1 MEFFELLPIIL
12 IVLWTLLGTGGAKKK
27 QEEQRRR
34 AEQQRRA
41 REAQSGAGRP
51 QSPAGL
57 EPQDDGVPRY
67 EGGRYDLDAEP
78 YVRTEPADGG
88 SSVDMVPDELWAILT
103 GGAPPPTRPRP
114 PTEYRQ
120 PEPEPEPVVEGGW
133 VTSPPWEEESARD
146 SIEGVSAEVL
156 GHDESAAEYA
166 RARYETPRTFSWD
179 TKAGERAARA
189 VSRPPT
195 EEERH
200 DAFHERVDA
209 IAPWGRTRSRDLR
222 YDLGD
227 IRSVRRAIV
236 LSEILSA
243 PLSLR

>member
-1 MEFFELLPIIL
+1 MELFELLPLILIIL
-12 IVLWTLLGTGGAKKK
+12 WTVLGASGAKKK

-34 AEQQRRA
+34 AEQARRA
-41 REAQSGAGRP
+41 REAQARARRESG
-51 QSPAGL
+51 SV
-57 EPQDDGVPRY
+57 EPEHDEEVVPRY

-88 SSVDMVPDELWAILT
+88 SAVDMVPDELWAILT

-114 PTEYRQ
+114 PVEYR
-120 PEPEPEPVVEGGW
+120 EPEPEPVVEGGW
-133 VTSPPWEEESARD
+133 VTSPPWDEEAAEH

-156 GHDESAAEYA
+156 DHDDTAAEYA

-189 VSRPPT
+189 VTRPQT
-195 EEERH
+195 DDERH

-209 IAPWGRTRSRDLR
+209 IAPWGRRRQEHLR
-222 YDLGD
+222 LGLGD
-227 IRSVRRAIV
+227 MPSVRRAIV
-236 LSEILSA
+236 LSEVLG
-243 PLSLR
+243 PPKSLQ